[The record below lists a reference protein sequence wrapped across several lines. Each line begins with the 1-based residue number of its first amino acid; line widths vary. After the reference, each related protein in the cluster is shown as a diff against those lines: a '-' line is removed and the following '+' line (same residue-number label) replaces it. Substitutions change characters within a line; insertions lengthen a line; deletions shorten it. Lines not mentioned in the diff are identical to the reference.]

1 MEAFNMK
8 CAYCG
13 EKFQAEDEVIV
24 LKIEEVILHDG
35 CCAAEYVFENYC
47 SEVKTYIEYLEGEL
61 S

>member
-1 MEAFNMK
+1 MK